1 MHLVHFVK
9 CNFAFYTVVG
19 GFTVESHSLS
29 CQSSRLLDVEFFMR
43 VRPSILICFFAFLM
57 MGCPSSSYSVSS
69 LDVTEDVTPDEGVV
83 VDLVAPPEDP
93 GPPDVAADEGEEV
106 EEDVPEED
114 VPEEK
119 DFPVWEPDWTNHSDN
134 VVQKCLELIPEICNK
149 MWDCEGTI
157 IEQFAALC
165 PALATGAQDVLIDGC
180 EELVQNVGPE
190 GLAGKMLKNLAFSQL
205 ANCIEDY
212 ECTQENIAELMA
224 KLMGG
229 FGGEDPQDGLAGALP
244 QLLGVILEECGTG
257 LPFGF

>member
-1 MHLVHFVK
+1 VK
-9 CNFAFYTVVG
+9 DNFAFYAFVG
-19 GFTVESHSLS
+19 AFRVESHSLS

-43 VRPSILICFFAFLM
+43 VRPSILICTFAFLM
-57 MGCPSSSYSVSS
+57 MGCPSSSYTVSA
-69 LDVTEDVTPDEGVV
+69 LDATEDVTLDEGVV
-83 VDLVAPPEDP
+83 VDLVAPPEDTAP
-93 GPPDVAADEGEEV
+93 QDVVADEGEEI
-106 EEDVPEED
+106 EED

-119 DFPVWEPDWTNHSDN
+119 DFPVWDPDWTNHSDN
-134 VVQKCLELIPEICNK
+134 VIQKCLELIPEICNK

-157 IEQFAALC
+157 IEQFAGLC

-229 FGGEDPQDGLAGALP
+229 FGGGGSGGGDPQDGLAGALP